1 MLNNL
6 SKSKIFM
13 CETISTDFIVCP
25 SVCPYVP
32 YDRKLADGLSLL
44 EVLISYALKISHNN
58 VPDWMCISFAS
69 AWWLVCRATGWL
81 VGWLVRCCVGRSV
94 IIFILLS
101 RSYSKPFLVPIWGE
115 NLKKENNKTC
125 LLLTKRAIEK
135 KIGIFSSPW
144 WELLVVLVR
153 PDGA

>member
-44 EVLISYALKISHNN
+44 EVLISLIMRWK
-58 VPDWMCISFAS
+58 
-69 AWWLVCRATGWL
+69 LVITMSVIGCVSPLHPPPGGWSVGRL
-81 VGWLVRCCVGRSV
+81 VGWSVGLSV
-94 IIFILLS
+94 VVSVGQSLFSIIFILLS

-115 NLKKENNKTC
+115 NIKKKTI
-125 LLLTKRAIEK
+125 RHASFRPRERSRK
-135 KIGIFSSPW
+135 K
-144 WELLVVLVR
+144 LVYSHR
-153 PDGA
+153 HESC